1 MRAIDRRLRR
11 LEDQLGPADGKPRDR
26 FRLVLRP
33 AGLRNP
39 SLENATCRRT
49 LCPNGTVLESVEFST
64 RSNGRELTQEDLDR
78 WVASFPIE
86 PMQTGIRHVALPA
99 DMQSPAEAAR
109 SEVP

>member
-1 MRAIDRRLRR
+1 
-11 LEDQLGPADGKPRDR
+11 
-26 FRLVLRP
+26 
-33 AGLRNP
+33 
-39 SLENATCRRT
+39 
-49 LCPNGTVLESVEFST
+49 VEFST